1 MQPRFAPLVSVV
13 LAAVVGGIVL
23 FAAASPA
30 ARPDPASPSAAA
42 TATALATSRPPSPGL
57 VITATPSALR
67 AIPDGYRVRIP
78 RLRID
83 LPIAEGV
90 IQRDVDQQQTPEG
103 YAFHLPGTAI
113 PGERGNSYVYSHA
126 RAGMFLALW
135 EARVG
140 DEVIVT
146 APDGRTLA
154 YAVSE
159 VRPRVAPTDVSVA
172 QPTTD
177 ERLTLQ
183 TSTGPSPSDPR
194 FVVIALARR

>member
-1 MQPRFAPLVSVV
+1 MPVRFLGLV
-13 LAAVVGGIVL
+13 L
-23 FAAASPA
+23 
-30 ARPDPASPSAAA
+30 
-42 TATALATSRPPSPGL
+42 ATALGAALPLAACARADAPSGTPAVLGTSRPPSPG
-57 VITATPSALR
+57 VTITASPNAPR
-67 AIPDGYRVRIP
+67 PIPEGYRVRIA

-83 LPIAEGV
+83 LPIAEGI

-103 YAFHLPGTAI
+103 YAFHLPGSAI
-113 PGERGNSYVYSHA
+113 PGERGNTYVYAHA
-126 RAGMFLALW
+126 RPGMFLTLW

-146 APDGRTLA
+146 TPDGRTLT

-172 QPTTD
+172 QPTPD

-183 TSTGPSPSDPR
+183 TSTGPNPGDPR
-194 FVVIALARR
+194 FVVIALPRP